1 MIISAFLLGNNFKKA
16 GQFKLKVDKVN
27 FESEECNIENHSNLI
42 YSWVAEKIGFKPI
55 VLYVGKTSSNIR
67 KRIKEH
73 EQGFRGKA
81 NNGSISG
88 EFKKHVLEYLLENKF
103 IVSVYVRESLPISKK
118 LIEVLKIDMTSISL
132 QLDIYTHH
140 LEEEVYIKL
149 LSQFNAKKLKLPLNN
164 VNVKSVNNIQNFI
177 EDYFETE

>member
-1 MIISAFLLGNNFKKA
+1 MVFSEFFKRNNFNKV

-27 FESEECNIENHSNLI
+27 FDSEEYNIENQRNLI
-42 YSWVAEKIGFKPI
+42 YSWVAEKNDFKPI

-73 EQGFRGKA
+73 EQGFLGKA

-88 EFKKHVLEYLLENKF
+88 EFKKHVLEYLLNEKF
-103 IVSVYVRESLPISKK
+103 DIFIYLKKSIHISNE
-118 LIEVLKIDMTSISL
+118 LIEVLKIDMKDMSL
-132 QLDIYTHH
+132 LSEIYTHH

-177 EDYFETE
+177 EDYFETA